1 MKRAIQQCSF
11 LHHAPFATKR
21 ARPVQQRL
29 FISLAFTRRKRAR
42 PVMHQSSDQAELLK
56 LSSGRDR
63 ERYVTGYIRRMCMQ
77 GKEAFNR
84 VGDKSMHARRWMD
97 GWMDAVVVR
106 PPRGSGSGSVQGGSI
121 NRGMHYCASSEASS
135 EIALG
140 AGRRTKATSSMA
152 GARTHAMPCLG
163 AVPCRCSSTL
173 CRQAGG
179 ARDSSCLID
188 GEIGEPDPTTGRAE
202 RTTRSLVEGVATTT
216 TPAV

>member
-1 MKRAIQQCSF
+1 MKRVIQQCSF
-11 LHHAPFATKR
+11 LHHAPFATKEQDR
-21 ARPVQQRL
+21 SSNVCSSPLLLPDGKERDRS
-29 FISLAFTRRKRAR
+29 FISQVTG
-42 PVMHQSSDQAELLK
+42 PSSLNCRQEET
-56 LSSGRDR
+56 DR
-63 ERYVTGYIRRMCMQ
+63 ERGVRDRLHQ
-77 GKEAFNR
+77 KD
-84 VGDKSMHARRWMD
+84 VHARKGGIQSSGGQEHACTQMD

-106 PPRGSGSGSVQGGSI
+106 PPRGSGSEQGGSI